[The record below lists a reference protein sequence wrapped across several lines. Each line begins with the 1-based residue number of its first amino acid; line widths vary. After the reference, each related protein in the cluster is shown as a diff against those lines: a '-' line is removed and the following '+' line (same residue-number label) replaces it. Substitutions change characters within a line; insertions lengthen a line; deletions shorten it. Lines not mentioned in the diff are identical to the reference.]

1 MIPQA
6 LVSFVVKMLTQNRDC
21 LTHMTRRAAGVSR
34 PGLFLTLGALAA
46 VMFAGGEASISR
58 TAFVIATGP
67 TGGTY
72 FPVGEAIASILSHP
86 PGVYRC
92 EKADVCG
99 PSGLIASVRT
109 SPGAVFNVLAVNA
122 RTVDAALA
130 QSDVVA
136 DAVAGRAAFRTA
148 GAQTHVRVL
157 ANLFPEDVH
166 LLAMPAA
173 HIKSAGDLKGKRVS
187 LGPSTSGTAVTARE
201 VLAAFHVPLSRI
213 RQNGDSADIAAEKLS
228 RQELDAMFFVGGAPV
243 PLARELLESGKAV
256 LVPIGGSAGAR
267 ALKQSH
273 ALTASIIPAGLYP
286 RTGATQTVGVHAVLI
301 VNDSISDATAYAI
314 LKSLFNPANRNALT
328 GSHRSAQV
336 IRIGTATAD
345 LPAPLHPGALR
356 FYRALGVLHATEA
369 KSGKT

>member
-1 MIPQA
+1 
-6 LVSFVVKMLTQNRDC
+6 MLTQNGDP
-21 LTHMTRRAAGVSR
+21 LGIMTRRAAEFSGV
-34 PGLFLTLGALAA
+34 GLVLGLVALAA
-46 VMFAGGEASISR
+46 VLFAGGEASVPR

-122 RTVDAALA
+122 HTVDAALA
-130 QSDVVA
+130 QSDVIA
-136 DAVAGRAAFRTA
+136 DAVAGRGAFRTA

-157 ANLFPEDVH
+157 ADLFPEDVH
-166 LLAMPAA
+166 LLATPAA
-173 HIKSAGDLKGKRVS
+173 HIKSVDELKGKRVS
-187 LGPSTSGTAVTARE
+187 FGPSTSGTAVTARE
-201 VLAAFHVPLSRI
+201 VLVGFHIPLSRL
-213 RQNGDSADIAAEKLS
+213 RQNSDPADIAAEKLS

-243 PLARELLESGKAV
+243 PLARELLNRAKAV
-256 LVPIGGSAGAR
+256 LVPIDGAAR
-267 ALKQSH
+267 ARLLKKSH
-273 ALTASIIPAGLYP
+273 ALAASIIPAGLY
-286 RTGATQTVGVHAVLI
+286 RRNEATQTIGVHALLI
-301 VNDSISDATAYAI
+301 VNDAIPDATVYAI
-314 LKSLFNPANRNALT
+314 LKSLFNRANRSALA
-328 GSHRSAQV
+328 GSHRSAQA
-336 IRIGTATAD
+336 IRLGTATAD

-356 FYRALGVLHATEA
+356 FYRAAGALRATKV